1 MLIEYVGAAEPA
13 SQFAREA
20 VKQQEGETV
29 ATIKTEDVIEHEVGQ
44 QQEQQQHQQ
53 QLVYVAKEEVGEE
66 SGVGVLEA
74 GRPEIENGALAEPTG
89 AEVVAIAAAAT
100 TTAATATDDHVNED
114 SNATYTLHE
123 LGYHSA
129 HIIHER

>member
-1 MLIEYVGAAEPA
+1 MLIEYAGATEPT
-13 SQFAREA
+13 SQSAREA
-20 VKQQEGETV
+20 VKQEKGEAV
-29 ATIKTEDVIEHEVGQ
+29 ATIKSENVIEHEVGQ

-66 SGVGVLEA
+66 TGVGVLEA
-74 GRPEIENGALAEPTG
+74 GQPEMENGALVEPTG
-89 AEVVAIAAAAT
+89 AEVVSIAVAAAAIT
-100 TTAATATDDHVNED
+100 TATDDHVNED
-114 SNATYTLHE
+114 PNATYTLHE